1 MSDDKLGFDIHKF
14 VAHLTIESA
23 KDVAGGVRR
32 WWRKNRLSKA
42 LKRDFEELLLP
53 EEVELD
59 LLQKNVEYPLLIMSR
74 SEIPKTLKRTVSILD
89 FTTELGLE
97 MQRVIYHVAV
107 LIDNF
112 LPEAKSLLPL
122 DASLGLVFAQV
133 EIRALRNYEEKL
145 LQLLRTIT
153 SREGIKPEARNF
165 LDEKVVNWE
174 NVIKWKETFYM
185 LFEAGVFFSII
196 IPKIKEMFKH
206 CNGKPC
212 KEHTEELLDFIQN
225 LHLIE
230 TSLRKGKVDKKY
242 LVWEGKI
249 LGKIG
254 FILVRPPPEIPAL
267 LDENHELG
275 CQEITILSRGF
286 GNVMW
291 SLQGTIEGWKNF
303 FERGI
308 DYGIKSIKLEESY
321 LYKEG
326 IWATAVRIC
335 LCRGHCKLYQ
345 NKIKEMLQS
354 RAPIISVKSPSLT
367 LGTSIQEIRSMERKL
382 RKKRYVIVTN
392 DTDTFKSTCV
402 IEAIRTLRG
411 MVRFTEDITITNGP
425 EYSYLKAL
433 ALLNLVTHKR

>member
-1 MSDDKLGFDIHKF
+1 MSDDELGFDIHKF

-23 KDVAGGVRR
+23 KDAASGVRR

-74 SEIPKTLKRTVSILD
+74 SEIPKTLKRTVPILD

-112 LPEAKSLLPL
+112 LPEAKLLLPL

-153 SREGIKPEARNF
+153 SPEGIKPEARNF

-174 NVIKWKETFYM
+174 RVIKWKETFYM

-212 KEHTEELLDFIQN
+212 KEHTEELVDFIQN
-225 LHLIE
+225 LSQIE
-230 TSLRKGKVDKKY
+230 DSLRKGKVNKKY

-254 FILVRPPPEIPAL
+254 FILVKPPPEIPAL
-267 LDENHELG
+267 LEEKHGLG
-275 CQEITILSRGF
+275 CLETIILARGS
-286 GNVMW
+286 GNIW
-291 SLQGTIEGWKNF
+291 YSLQGTIEGWMNF
-303 FERGI
+303 FEKGI
-308 DYGIKSIKLEESY
+308 DYGIKSIKLEESF
-321 LYKEG
+321 LHKEG
-326 IWATAVRIC
+326 IWTTVVRIC
-335 LCRGHCKLYQ
+335 LCRGHCKSYQ
-345 NKIKEMLQS
+345 NKVKEILQS
-354 RAPIISVKSPSLT
+354 KAPVVLVKTPT
-367 LGTSIQEIRSMERKL
+367 LPLGANVQEIRLMERKL
-382 RKKRYVIVTN
+382 KKKRCVILTN
-392 DTDTFKSTCV
+392 DADAFRSTCV
-402 IEAIRTLRG
+402 IEAVRTLRG
-411 MVRFTEDITITNGP
+411 MIRFTEDITITDGP
-425 EYSYLKAL
+425 EYSYLKTI
-433 ALLNLVTHKR
+433 ALLKEVKHKR